1 MREREDDC
9 EFVLSAVF
17 LCAVY
22 VLALAVVLFD
32 LFVWRP

>member
-1 MREREDDC
+1 MRDGRDV
-9 EFVLSAVF
+9 EFVLSATV